1 MKKFLLSFSLLT
13 IPFCIYAQG
22 VTSAYSIS
30 QQELRGTARYMSM
43 AGAFGALGG
52 DLSAITQNPGGIGI
66 YRSNELG
73 ITFGLDMYDTK
84 SSSMGMS
91 TSDNMT
97 RFNLN
102 NVGAVFTMKL
112 YNNSVPNINFG
123 FVYNKSASFNRRFKG
138 YIPNLK
144 TSLSNYIAGACNYEG
159 LTESDVQYGDYYD
172 PYASGNVPWLAAL
185 GYNSYLT
192 TPEVHGNTTNWY
204 GQFGNGTSGTGGF
217 KVNEK
222 GAVDNYNI
230 ILGGN
235 IKNILYWGMNFDIT
249 SVDYRIQSVW
259 GEALDNA
266 YVYNEDSG
274 RIENTPQADWTL
286 YDNYRLSGTGFKFN
300 MGFILKPIQEL
311 RLGIAFHTP
320 TYYNLTETFYDTH
333 IDYDYKFNKNNQ
345 YGSAWTNDGY
355 PASNSIGFATPWRV
369 IASAAGVIGSNFI
382 VSFDYE
388 WDSFKS
394 MKYSDANVY
403 DYYDP
408 WYDWDNPWND
418 WGWGSPWYSKTK
430 SETRANDNYHSTYH
444 NPNDYANSK
453 IKQIYRNTNTFRIG
467 AEYRI
472 VPEFSIRAGYSH
484 SESPVTT
491 QVKDYIVDVPGT
503 GVMTNYTLD
512 NSTNYLTAGLGFK
525 TGGFYADLAYVY
537 KHMTS
542 EYFPFAP
549 DTSDLS
555 SVVKSELTTNNSS
568 VVLSL
573 GFKF

>member
-1 MKKFLLSFSLLT
+1 MKKFLLTASLIS
-13 IPFCIYAQG
+13 IPLCIYSQS
-22 VTSAYSIS
+22 VTSAYTIS

-66 YRSNELG
+66 YRSNEIGFTLD
-73 ITFGLDMYDTK
+73 LDMNSSK
-84 SSSMGMS
+84 SFSMGMS
-91 TSDNMT
+91 NSDNMT

-102 NVGAVFTMKL
+102 NIGGVFTMKL
-112 YNNSVPNINFG
+112 YNNSVPNINVG

-138 YIPNLK
+138 YIPSLQ
-144 TSLSNYIAGACNYEG
+144 TSLSNYIAGLCNSYN

-204 GQFGNGTSGTGGF
+204 GQFGDGTKGMGGF
-217 KVNEK
+217 DVNEK
-222 GAVDNYNI
+222 GSVDNYNI
-230 ILGGN
+230 LLGGN
-235 IKNILYWGMNFDIT
+235 INNLLYFGLNFDIT

-259 GEALDNA
+259 SEALDDA
-266 YVYNEDSG
+266 YVYNENSG
-274 RIENTPQADWTL
+274 RIDNASQADWTL
-286 YDNYRLSGTGFKFN
+286 YDNYRLNGTGFKFN

-311 RLGIAFHTP
+311 RLGFAFHTP
-320 TYYNLTETFYDTH
+320 TYYTLNETFYDTH
-333 IDYDYKFNKNNQ
+333 IDYDYRFKNNDQ

-355 PASNSIGFATPWRV
+355 PASNSINFMTPWRV

-388 WDSFKS
+388 WDSYKS
-394 MKYSDANVY
+394 MKYSDADVY
-403 DYYDP
+403 GYYDP

-418 WGWGSPWYSKTK
+418 WGWGGPWYSKTK
-430 SETRANDNYHSTYH
+430 AGSNSNSDYRSSYS

-453 IKQIYRNTNTFRIG
+453 IKQVYRNTNTFRVG

-472 VPEFSIRAGYSH
+472 VPEFSIRAGYSY

-491 QVKDYIVDVPGT
+491 QVKDGIVDVPGT
-503 GVMTNYTLD
+503 GVLTNYTLD
-512 NSTNYLTAGLGFK
+512 NSTSYVTAGLGFK
-525 TGGFYADLAYVY
+525 SKGLFADLAYVY
-537 KHMTS
+537 KHQTS
-542 EYFPFAP
+542 EYFPYAP
-549 DTSDLS
+549 DSFDLKTA
-555 SVVKSELTTNNSS
+555 VKSDITTNNSS
-568 VVLSL
+568 VVLTL
-573 GFKF
+573 GYKF